1 MSSHDFGKV
10 AVLMGGPSAEREVSL
25 KGGERVLSA
34 LQSQG
39 IDAHGIDADTTVL
52 QVLRDGEYERVFIV
66 LHGRW
71 GEDGLMQGA
80 LDVLGIPYTGSSVL
94 GSALAMDKWRS
105 KMLMCQAGVP
115 TPDFALVRSVL
126 EFDAVAAEVGF
137 PMVIKPSREGSS
149 IGTFKVHSRDEM
161 ESAWRKAREFD
172 DDVLAEAWVEG
183 QELTVAVLGDKALP
197 VIRIKAAGEVYD
209 YDAKY
214 VADSTQYFCPSG
226 LDESTDTAVRRMA
239 LDTFALLDCSGWGR
253 VDFMV
258 NKYGQIF
265 VLEVNTIPGMT
276 DHSLVPMAAEAE
288 GLSFEQLAV
297 RILETSHAVS

>member
-1 MSSHDFGKV
+1 MSTRDFGKV

-25 KGGERVLSA
+25 KSGERVLSA

-39 IDAHGIDADTTVL
+39 IDAHGIDADSAVL
-52 QVLRDGEYERVFIV
+52 QRLRDGNYDRVFII

-80 LDVLGIPYTGSSVL
+80 LDVLGIPYTGSGVMA
-94 GSALAMDKWRS
+94 SALAMDKWRS
-105 KMLMCQAGVP
+105 KMLMRQAGIP
-115 TPDFALVRSVL
+115 TPDFALVKNEQEL
-126 EFDAVAAEVGF
+126 DDAVTKVGF

-183 QELTVAVLGDKALP
+183 EELTVVVLGDKTLP
-197 VIRIKAAGEVYD
+197 VIRIKAAGEMYD

-226 LDESTDTAVRRMA
+226 LDESIDAAVSQIA
-239 LDTFALLDCSGWGR
+239 LDTFALMDCRGWGR

-258 NKYGQIF
+258 DKEGHAF
-265 VLEVNTIPGMT
+265 VLELNTIPGMT
-276 DHSLVPMAAEAE
+276 DHSLVPMAAKVA
-288 GLSFEQLAV
+288 GMSFEQLAV
-297 RILETSHAVS
+297 QILETSHAAG

>member
-1 MSSHDFGKV
+1 MTVHDFGKV

-25 KGGERVLSA
+25 KSGERVLAA

-39 IDAHGIDADTTVL
+39 VDAHGVDADATVL
-52 QVLRDGEYERVFIV
+52 QVLRDGNYDRVFII

-80 LDVLGIPYTGSSVL
+80 LDVLGIPYTGSGVL
-94 GSALAMDKWRS
+94 ASALAMDKWRS
-105 KMLMCQAGVP
+105 KMLLRQAGIP
-115 TPDFALVRSVL
+115 TPEFALVRNEL
-126 EFDAVAAEVGF
+126 ELDDVASEVGF
-137 PMVIKPSREGSS
+137 PMVNKPSREGSS
-149 IGTFKVHSRDEM
+149 IGIFKVHSREEM

-172 DDVLAEAWVEG
+172 EDVLAEAWVEG
-183 QELTVAVLGDKALP
+183 EELTVVVLGDKALP

-226 LDESTDTAVRRMA
+226 LDESIDAAVSRMA
-239 LDTFALLDCSGWGR
+239 LEIFALLDCRGWGR

-258 NKYGQIF
+258 NKDGQAF
-265 VLEVNTIPGMT
+265 VLELNTIPGMT
-276 DHSLVPMAAEAE
+276 DHSLVPMAARAE
-288 GLSFEQLAV
+288 GMSFEQLAV
-297 RILETSHAVS
+297 KILETSHAAG

>member
-1 MSSHDFGKV
+1 MSAHDFGKV

-25 KGGERVLSA
+25 KSGERVLSA
-34 LQSQG
+34 LLSQG
-39 IDAHGIDADTTVL
+39 IDAHGIDADSTVL
-52 QVLRDGEYERVFIV
+52 QVLHDGEYDHAFIV

-80 LDVLGIPYTGSSVL
+80 LDVLGISYTGSGVL

-105 KMLMCQAGVP
+105 KMLMRQAGIP
-115 TPDFALVRSVL
+115 TPDFALIRSVS
-126 EFDAVAAEVGF
+126 EFDVVAAEVGF

-149 IGTFKVHSRDEM
+149 IGIFKVHSRDEM
-161 ESAWRKAREFD
+161 EAIWHKAREFD

-214 VADSTQYFCPSG
+214 LADSTQYFCPTG
-226 LDESTDTAVRRMA
+226 LDESTDATVRQMA
-239 LDTFALLDCSGWGR
+239 LDTFALLDCRGWGR

-258 NKYGQIF
+258 DKDRQVF

-276 DHSLVPMAAEAE
+276 SHSLVPMAAKAE
-288 GLSFEQLAV
+288 GLSFDQLAV
-297 RILETSHAVS
+297 RILETSHATG